1 MGKVIDIT
9 EKLSFDENPVLK
21 VADLEIE
28 VRADAENML
37 KIMGLFSGEKGE
49 IEAAVEAASLLFSKE
64 DQKKINSKKLSMKDY
79 MTLIQE
85 AMNVAMGE
93 EELGEQ

>member
-1 MGKVIDIT
+1 MAKVIDIT
-9 EKLSFDENPVLK
+9 DKLSFDENPILK
-21 VADLEIE
+21 VGDLEIE

-37 KIMGLFSGEKGE
+37 KIMGLFSGEKSE

-64 DQKKINSKKLSMKDY
+64 DQKKINSEKLSMKDY
-79 MTLIQE
+79 IILIEE

-93 EELGEQ
+93 EEAGEQ